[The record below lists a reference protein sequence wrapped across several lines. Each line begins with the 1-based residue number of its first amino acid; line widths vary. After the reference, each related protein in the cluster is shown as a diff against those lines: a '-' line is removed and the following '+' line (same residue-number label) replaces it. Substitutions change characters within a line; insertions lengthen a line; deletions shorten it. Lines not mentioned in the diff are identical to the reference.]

1 MAWPHAICMMR
12 GVIRKARLPFSCEQA
27 EKVVSKG
34 SASWRGCGGEEKG
47 HSSSFATSLRQA
59 RVGRRRTEQGSE
71 LPLAK
76 CRCAVGLWLM
86 GQGRLQYGEQPSDD
100 SCNFLEQQLAS
111 LDPTP
116 DRTRRQ
122 LATSGST
129 HAFRGSLASN
139 RSPAAIRFTQTAQPE
154 RLEAALAAAQPQRR
168 CRPAISATRRWQ
180 RPRRP
185 QQTQRRRLPESL
197 WLPSRGSY
205 SPEPAARGPDES
217 PTGCLIAHPFYP
229 GAFRHIPAAVH
240 PPGPCRC
247 FAQALCHVGRL
258 LALFGLQ
265 DTNTQ
270 ALMLARQLQ
279 LDFHEVT
286 RQCWLWQMDE
296 FL

>member
-76 CRCAVGLWLM
+76 RRRAVGLWLM

-100 SCNFLEQQLAS
+100 SCKFLEQQLAS

-139 RSPAAIRFTQTAQPE
+139 RSLAAIRFTQTAQPE
-154 RLEAALAAAQPQRR
+154 RLEAALAPAQPQRR

-185 QQTQRRRLPESL
+185 QQTQRRLPESL

-205 SPEPAARGPDES
+205 SPEPAAAGP
-217 PTGCLIAHPFYP
+217 GRIAHRLSDCAPILP
-229 GAFRHIPAAVH
+229 RCIQTHSSGG
-240 PPGPCRC
+240 PPSRPLSMLCSSSVSCRSS
-247 FAQALCHVGRL
+247 
-258 LALFGLQ
+258 FGLVWSSGYEHASI
-265 DTNTQ
+265 DARPT
-270 ALMLARQLQ
+270 APIGLSRSDPPMLAVA
-279 LDFHEVT
+279 DG
-286 RQCWLWQMDE
+286 
-296 FL
+296 